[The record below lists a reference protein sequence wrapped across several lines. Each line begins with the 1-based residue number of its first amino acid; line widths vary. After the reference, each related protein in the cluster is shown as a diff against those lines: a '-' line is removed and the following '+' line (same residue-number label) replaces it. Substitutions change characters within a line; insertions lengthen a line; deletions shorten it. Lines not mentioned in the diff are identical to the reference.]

1 MLYRSILPTHRSLDT
16 QKCVSAASTLPSLS
30 RFLVNQSNLDGLAGL
45 AAGQDHSIGHRPD
58 RKKMCPAFSI
68 RPSVQNGAGRGK
80 LINTISIINM
90 KIFSFL

>member
-16 QKCVSAASTLPSLS
+16 PKCVSAASTLPSLS

-58 RKKMCPAFSI
+58 IQKKKCVLHFQSAHPFKTLRGVENSSI
-68 RPSVQNGAGRGK
+68 
-80 LINTISIINM
+80 
-90 KIFSFL
+90 